1 MASLL
6 SSAPSWSCSTIP
18 SLANKIFLVTGGTAG
33 IGFGIVSNLLSH
45 NPEKVYMLS
54 QKPDHANLAKQ
65 ELEKYG
71 DPKKVEFV
79 NCDLE
84 DLKEVDATAK
94 RLKGELKRIDALVC
108 NAGIGVG
115 VYNLSKD
122 GIDTHFQVNH
132 LSQMHLILTLLPNLL
147 HTAKMHSD
155 ARLVLQ
161 SSDLH
166 KLAPSSTSFS
176 TLAEINIDIG
186 PSYLYNRSKLA
197 QILFIRGLVQ
207 RLNDGRLGDG
217 QGGEKNLFCN
227 ATHPGAVSTCQ
238 QEQAEDAY
246 GLLGKAAVKVAR
258 PFMKDPVTEGC
269 LPALWAATAG
279 EVKSEN
285 VTGQYIT
292 PPNKASE
299 PSKQA
304 QDQALADRLWELSER
319 LLREKLA

>member
-6 SSAPSWSCSTIP
+6 SSAPTWSCSTIP
-18 SLANKIFLVTGGTAG
+18 TLANKIFLVTGGTAG

-54 QKPDHANLAKQ
+54 QKPDHAELAKQ

-79 NCDLE
+79 KCDLE

-147 HTAKMHSD
+147 HTAKTHSD

-176 TLAEINIDIG
+176 TLAEINTDIG

-207 RLNDGRLGDG
+207 RLNDGRLGA
-217 QGGEKNLFCN
+217 GEAVANLFCN
-227 ATHPGAVSTCQ
+227 ATHPGAVSTGQ

-258 PFMKDPVTEGC
+258 PFMKDPITEGC
-269 LPALWAATAG
+269 LPALWAVTAG

-292 PPNKASE
+292 PPNRVSE

-304 QDQALADRLWELSER
+304 QDQGLADRLWELSEK